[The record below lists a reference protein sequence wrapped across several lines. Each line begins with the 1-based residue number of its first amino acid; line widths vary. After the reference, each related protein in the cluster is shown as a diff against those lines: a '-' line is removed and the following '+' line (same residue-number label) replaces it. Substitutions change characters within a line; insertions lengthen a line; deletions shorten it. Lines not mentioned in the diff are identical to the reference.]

1 MGIIRLLTLALT
13 MTGFGSALFAQSGT
27 ASTKIIPVD
36 YQGWTN
42 SYFMSNGKVE
52 AIVVPA
58 IARVMQFRM
67 TGDDT
72 GVFWSNSDL
81 FGQHPGAKP
90 EAKRDEWE
98 NFGGDKT
105 WPAPQEDWP
114 KMIGRGWPP
123 PSAFDAKPMEA
134 RIEGDELVMTSKPD
148 ADYGIEIVRRVALKA
163 EADVMTITTEYRKV
177 SGNPVKVAVW
187 VITQMRDPQQIFG
200 LLPEK
205 PLFPSGYKQL
215 MGPAPKDLQLDGRLL
230 SLTRD
235 PKEEINIGTDS
246 SSLLWVGADY
256 IVRIDSERTAGDYP
270 SGGCSAFLYTNPDRA
285 PYVELET
292 TGPVQTMKIGDTIQ
306 RTNTYTIVHRGN
318 QDAVTE
324 AKIMLG
330 VR

>member
-13 MTGFGSALFAQSGT
+13 MTGFGSAIFAQSVGT
-27 ASTKIIPVD
+27 STRIIPVD

-42 SYFMSNGKVE
+42 SFFMSNGKVE

-67 TGDDT
+67 TGDDV
-72 GVFWSNSDL
+72 GVFWANSDL
-81 FGQHPGAKP
+81 FGKHPDAK
-90 EAKRDEWE
+90 KDEWE

-114 KMIGRGWPP
+114 QTIGRGWPP
-123 PSAFDAKPMEA
+123 PSGFDAKPMEA
-134 RIEGDELVMTSKPD
+134 KAEGDELVMTSKPD
-148 ADYGIEIVRRVALKA
+148 SDYGIEVVRRVALKA
-163 EADVMTITTEYRKV
+163 EANVMTITTEYRKV

-187 VITQMRDPQQIFG
+187 VITQMRDPQQIFA
-200 LLPEK
+200 LLPAK
-205 PLFPSGYKQL
+205 PLFPGGYKQL
-215 MGPAPKDLQLDGRLL
+215 MGPAPKDVQVDGRLL
-230 SLTRD
+230 SLSRD
-235 PKEEINIGTDS
+235 PKQEINIGTDS

-256 IVRIDSERTAGDYP
+256 IVRIDSERTMGDYP
-270 SGGCSAFLYTNPDRA
+270 SGGCSAYLYTNPDRA

-324 AKIMLG
+324 ANMMLG
-330 VR
+330 AK